1 MVNTWVGF
9 FTESPILW
17 LAVALILGLLVGS
30 FLNVVIHR
38 LPIMLEQGWRHD
50 CQELLGISSPSTPE
64 VYNLVTP
71 RSACPHCHAPIK
83 AGQNIPIIS
92 WLWLRGKCK
101 HCQHRI
107 SIQYPLIELT
117 SGLLTLLAAW
127 YFGVSGTAVAVWVFS
142 WILLAAAIIDLKTTL
157 LPDNLTLPLMWL
169 GILLALTGFGTTV
182 TLENS
187 VLGAIAGYLA
197 LWSIYWIFKLLTG
210 REGMG
215 YGDFKLLAALG
226 AWLGWQQLPMVL
238 LLSAGVG
245 AIVGVSMI
253 LFLKHDKRIPIPFGP
268 YLASAGLLSYYFG
281 DTLFKMVFGMPSTF

>member
-1 MVNTWVGF
+1 MINTWVGF
-9 FTESPILW
+9 FTELPALW

-38 LPIMLEQGWRHD
+38 LPIMLEQGWRQD
-50 CQELLGISSPSTPE
+50 CQELLEISPSTTPE

-83 AGQNIPIIS
+83 AWQNIPVIS

-101 HCQHRI
+101 HCQHKI

-127 YFGVSGTAVAVWVFS
+127 YFGVSAVAIAAWIFS

-169 GILLALTGFGTTV
+169 GILLALTGV
-182 TLENS
+182 
-187 VLGAIAGYLA
+187 
-197 LWSIYWIFKLLTG
+197 WH
-210 REGMG
+210 
-215 YGDFKLLAALG
+215 YGDAGECRTWCDSRLPYPLEHLLAIQATHR
-226 AWLGWQQLPMVL
+226 A
-238 LLSAGVG
+238 
-245 AIVGVSMI
+245 
-253 LFLKHDKRIPIPFGP
+253 
-268 YLASAGLLSYYFG
+268 
-281 DTLFKMVFGMPSTF
+281 